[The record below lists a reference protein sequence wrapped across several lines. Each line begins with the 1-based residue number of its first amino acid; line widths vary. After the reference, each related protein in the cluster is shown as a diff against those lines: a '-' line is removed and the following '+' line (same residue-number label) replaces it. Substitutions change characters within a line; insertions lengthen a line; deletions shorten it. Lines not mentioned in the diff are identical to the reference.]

1 MEVAA
6 VATLIPATL
15 HTLVLRSASV
25 VSDIRHSLAS
35 VQFLKQ
41 RSLKSVSSHF
51 SCVSKLAQ
59 DRLLLLYWSCKTIEG
74 DAHVQL
80 PSVQHL
86 AAE

>member
-41 RSLKSVSSHF
+41 RSPKSVSF
-51 SCVSKLAQ
+51 YFPCVSKPAQ
-59 DRLLLLYWSCKTIEG
+59 DRLLLLSWSCETIEA
-74 DAHVQL
+74 DAHAQL